1 MNCRCGDKIP
11 EKRAELGYKECVKC
25 STVEPVGCVDVVYHK
40 TGNTIEITDRETA
53 ERMRKLSRRNSR
65 GILVGMKPG
74 PKSTTYKP
82 SGKINGQRLLD
93 RAVIANPEQ
102 FEKDGARAVE
112 IWEAEGLEAAI
123 KWLQKRVED
132 LWITPVQMGRIRQ
145 ILVALQPK
153 PDQPPPQKKSW
164 YAKHDPLP
172 EKPEVDEEI
181 SNAFKY
187 WKR

>member
-1 MNCRCGDKIP
+1 MLCKCGDKIP
-11 EKRAELGYKECVKC
+11 EKRLELGYKECVKC

-74 PKSTTYKP
+74 PKSMAYKP

-102 FEKDGARAVE
+102 FEKDGAQALE
-112 IWEAEGLEAAI
+112 IAEYEGVDAAM

-132 LWITPVQMGRIRQ
+132 LWLTPVQMGKIRQ

-153 PDQPPPQKKSW
+153 PAPPPPKKKSW

-181 SNAFKY
+181 SDAFKY